1 MLDFLTLNPEA
12 FGLDISD
19 LSLKIIKLKKKK
31 GVLGLASF
39 GQEEVSPGIIK
50 NGEIKDPGALSKVI
64 KNFLKKVRGDDL
76 KTQYVVA
83 CLPEEKAFLEIIRMP
98 LMEEK
103 ELKSAVLFEAE
114 NYIPLPM
121 EQVYLD
127 FEVIPSFSG
136 PSDKMEVLIAAL
148 PKKIID
154 SYVEAIR
161 GAGLFPKA
169 LEVESQS
176 IARAL
181 VKNGV
186 SPFPVL
192 LIDLGATRTSFIIF
206 SGRSLRFTSSIS
218 VSSQAF
224 TKAISNA
231 LKVSLTEAENLKLKG
246 GIEEAFG
253 IGEKKKLEVQNQR
266 KQVFEALIPSLTDL
280 AEQIKKYIDYY
291 QSHTKENNLSRDKR
305 EISKIILC
313 GGGARLAGL
322 PEFLSSQLKIP
333 VELGNPWVNIL
344 PAPLKEIPALSFKE
358 SLAYTTALGLA
369 LRGLEYD

>member
-1 MLDFLTLNPEA
+1 M
-12 FGLDISD
+12 
-19 LSLKIIKLKKKK
+19 
-31 GVLGLASF
+31 ASF
-39 GQEEVSPGIIK
+39 GQGEIRPGIIK

-64 KNFLKKVRGDDL
+64 ENSLKKVRGEDL

-127 FEVIPSFSG
+127 FEVIPSLSG
-136 PSDKMEVLIAAL
+136 PSDKIEVLIAAL

-186 SPFPVL
+186 SSFPVL

-206 SGRSLRFTSSIS
+206 SGCSLRFTSSIS
-218 VSSQAF
+218 VSSQGF

-231 LKVSLTEAENLKLKG
+231 LKVSLTEAENLKLKWG
-246 GIEEAFG
+246 IEGAFGIEE
-253 IGEKKKLEVQNQR
+253 EKKLEVQNQR

-280 AEQIKKYIDYY
+280 AEQIRKYIDYY

-313 GGGARLAGL
+313 GGGARLLGL

-344 PAPLKEIPALSFKE
+344 PAPLKEIPSLPFKE

>member
-1 MLDFLTLNPEA
+1 MEFLTLKPEA

-19 LSLKIIKLKKKK
+19 LSLKIAKLKKK
-31 GVLGLASF
+31 GGSLRLASF
-39 GQEEVSPGIIK
+39 GQEEIKPGIIK
-50 NGEIKDPGALSKVI
+50 NGKLEDPAALSKVI
-64 KNFLKKVRGDDL
+64 KNSLKKVRGEDL
-76 KTQYVVA
+76 KTKYVVA
-83 CLPEEKAFLEIIRMP
+83 CLPEEKAFLEIIKMP

-103 ELKSAVLFEAE
+103 ELKSAVLLEAE

-127 FEVIPSFSG
+127 FEVIPSLSG

-161 GAGLFPKA
+161 GADLFPKA

-192 LIDLGATRTSFIIF
+192 LIDLGATRTSFTIF

-218 VSSQAF
+218 VSSQGF
-224 TKAISNA
+224 TKAISNT
-231 LKVSLTEAENLKLKG
+231 LKISLAEAENLKLKW
-246 GIEEAFG
+246 GIEGAFG
-253 IGEKKKLEVQNQR
+253 IGEEKETLKVQNQQ
-266 KQVFEALIPSLTDL
+266 KKVFEALIPSLTDL
-280 AEQIKKYIDYY
+280 TEEIKKYIDYY
-291 QSHTKENNLSRDKR
+291 QSHTKEDNLSRDKR

-313 GGGARLAGL
+313 GGGARLSGL

-344 PAPLKEIPALSFKE
+344 PAPLKEIPVLSFKE

>member
-1 MLDFLTLNPEA
+1 M
-12 FGLDISD
+12 
-19 LSLKIIKLKKKK
+19 
-31 GVLGLASF
+31 ASF
-39 GQEEVSPGIIK
+39 GQEEIKPGIIK
-50 NGEIKDPGALSKVI
+50 NGKLEDPAALSKVI
-64 KNFLKKVRGDDL
+64 KNSLKKVRGEDL
-76 KTQYVVA
+76 KTKYVVA
-83 CLPEEKAFLEIIRMP
+83 CLPEEKAFLEIIKMP

-103 ELKSAVLFEAE
+103 ELKSAVLLEAE

-127 FEVIPSFSG
+127 FEVIPSLSG

-161 GAGLFPKA
+161 GADLFPKA

-181 VKNGV
+181 VKNGM

-192 LIDLGATRTSFIIF
+192 LIDLGATRTSFTIF

-218 VSSQAF
+218 VSSQGF
-224 TKAISNA
+224 TKAISNT
-231 LKVSLTEAENLKLKG
+231 LKTSLTEAENLKLKW
-246 GIEEAFG
+246 GIEGAFG
-253 IGEKKKLEVQNQR
+253 IGKEKETLKVQNQQ
-266 KQVFEALIPSLTDL
+266 KKVFEALIPSLTNL
-280 AEQIKKYIDYY
+280 VEEIKKYIDYY
-291 QSHTKENNLSRDKR
+291 QSHTKEDNLSRDKR

-313 GGGARLAGL
+313 GGGARLSGL

-344 PAPLKEIPALSFKE
+344 PAPLKEIPVLSFKE